1 MPRLQLAPVARVAPI
16 LALSVAL
23 AGCAGLL
30 DSDAPPASEWW
41 LEPVTPAA
49 SVNRGMQ
56 SLALDLTV
64 VPGLDT
70 DRILNL
76 GPQAR
81 LNHYAGA
88 HWPDHLPE
96 VLGSVLARS
105 FEGAGWRSV
114 TEGVRARSPDDCLL
128 RLETRAFHGRVDADK
143 VTRRVE
149 VRFDGELVCGDDA
162 RRISTRQDI
171 PVAENRIAS
180 IVAAFQA
187 GLGASVNDLVGDMAP

>member
-1 MPRLQLAPVARVAPI
+1 MNRRLILMLSAVLAGV
-16 LALSVAL
+16 LSTALT
-23 AGCAGLL
+23 GCAGLL
-30 DSDAPPASEWW
+30 DSDAPPTSEWW
-41 LEPVTPAA
+41 LEPVTPAEP
-49 SVNRGMQ
+49 VDRGEQ
-56 SLALDLTV
+56 SLTLELTV

-76 GPQAR
+76 GPSAR

-114 TEGVRARSPDDCLL
+114 VQGERAASTDGCLL
-128 RLETRAFHGRVDADK
+128 QLETRSFYGRVNADS
-143 VTRRVE
+143 VTGRVE
-149 VRFDGELVCGDDA
+149 VRFDGQLVCGDEV
-162 RRISTRQDI
+162 RPVSTRQE
-171 PVAENRIAS
+171 VTVSENRMGS

-187 GLGASVNDLVGDMAP
+187 GLGASVNDLAGQLAP

>member
-1 MPRLQLAPVARVAPI
+1 MNRR
-16 LALSVAL
+16 LALMLKATLAGVLSTAL

-30 DSDAPPASEWW
+30 DSDAPPTSEWW
-41 LEPVTPAA
+41 LEPVIPAQ
-49 SVNRGMQ
+49 SVNRGTQ
-56 SLALDLTV
+56 SLTLDLAV

-76 GPQAR
+76 GPSAR

-105 FEGAGWRSV
+105 FEGAGWGSV
-114 TEGVRARSPDDCLL
+114 AQGQRAASSDGCLL
-128 RLETRAFHGRVDADK
+128 QLETRSFYGRVNADD
-143 VTRRVE
+143 VTGRVE
-149 VRFDGELVCGDDA
+149 VRFDGQLVCGDDV
-162 RRISTRQDI
+162 RRVSTRQE
-171 PVAENRIAS
+171 VTVGENRMAS

-187 GLGASVNDLVGDMAP
+187 GLGASVNDLTEQLAP